1 VSNNKIVESSPAD
14 APSATVRKKAV
25 IGTLLGATIIGGAFA
40 AGVGGSSTDNG
51 SSAPV
56 IVVKGK
62 PTAAPTPTPV
72 ATPTPTPTPPSS
84 ADSFA
89 VGINVAG
96 SNYYSPERTFANLAF
111 ATGNWRNPAASWSD
125 VPKSKL
131 TAGGTPLIDAALFLN
146 IPQTVWAGKAT
157 QIRCTW
163 TGSGTIRIDGDTQMA
178 AANRSVTFTWP
189 GRKGTSLPSLL
200 LYVNGV
206 NAADPL
212 ANLDCREPNLKVNG
226 AFDQRIVDDLK
237 PYRVLRYLDWST
249 ANGNPASATWAT
261 RSLPQRMVQDG
272 TDGIALEHMVDLANA
287 VGSDPWFTVPW
298 NADEGY
304 VRAMGKLVHDRLAPG
319 RKAYFEL
326 SNETWNY
333 AFPIGNVVLNE
344 GLARNLSPDRYSKNL
359 LRYAEKS
366 VWFHK
371 LLTSAF
377 QDNPARLV
385 RVLNLQ
391 NGNSSGIDQMM
402 NFRDTKQW
410 VDAIATAPYFGHSLL
425 RTVDVGVT
433 DLPRLFASLE
443 TMRVETIARAVTDKA
458 SATKWGK
465 RYLSYEGGQ
474 HIVPPAASADVAMR
488 MQRSPLMHDIYQ
500 RYLSDWK
507 SKIGGTVTLYSAT
520 GGINQYGAWGIREYA
535 GQPVSE
541 TPKRRAVLEAIA
553 ANQ

>member
-1 VSNNKIVESSPAD
+1 MSNNKVAESSVGD
-14 APSATVRKKAV
+14 ASSASSRKKV
-25 IGTLLGATIIGGAFA
+25 IIGTLLGATIIGGAFA
-40 AGVGGSSTDNG
+40 AGVGGSSTSNG
-51 SSAPV
+51 SSTPV

-62 PTAAPTPTPV
+62 PTPVPTPV
-72 ATPTPTPTPPSS
+72 PTPTPTQAPSPG
-84 ADSFA
+84 AEAFA
-89 VGINVAG
+89 IGINVAG

-111 ATGNWRNPAASWSD
+111 ATGAWRDPATAWGD
-125 VPKSKL
+125 VPKARL
-131 TAGGTPLIDAALFLN
+131 TAAGTPLINAVLVLN

-157 QIRCTW
+157 QIKCSW
-163 TGSGTIRIDGDTQMA
+163 TGSGSVRINGDTQA
-178 AANRSVTFTWP
+178 TATNHAVTFTWP
-189 GRKGTSLPSLL
+189 GRKGTALPAILFYL
-200 LYVNGV
+200 EGV
-206 NAADPL
+206 NASDPL
-212 ANLDCREPNLKVNG
+212 ANLDCREPGLTTNG
-226 AFDQRIVDDLK
+226 VFDQRIVDDLK
-237 PYRVLRYLDWST
+237 SYRVLRYLDWST
-249 ANGNPASATWAT
+249 ANNNPASTTWAT
-261 RSLPQRMVQDG
+261 RSDPQRLVQDG

-287 VGSDPWFTVPW
+287 AGSDPWFTVPW

-304 VRAMGKLVHDRLAPG
+304 VRAMAKLVHDRLAPG

-344 GLARNLSPDRYSKNL
+344 GLAKNLSPERYSNNL

-391 NGNSSGIDQMM
+391 SGNSSGVDLMM

-410 VDAIATAPYFGHSLL
+410 IDAISTAPYFGYDLL

-443 TMRVETIARAVTDKA
+443 TMRAETIERAVADKA

-507 SKIGGTVTLYSAT
+507 TKVGGTVTLYSAT
-520 GGINQYGAWGIREYA
+520 GAINQYGAWGIREYA

>member
-1 VSNNKIVESSPAD
+1 MSNNNVVKSSVGDESSA
-14 APSATVRKKAV
+14 SSRKKV
-25 IGTLLGATIIGGAFA
+25 IIGTLLGATIIGGAFA
-40 AGVGGSSTDNG
+40 TGVGGSSTSNG
-51 SSAPV
+51 SSTPV

-62 PTAAPTPTPV
+62 PTPTPTPV
-72 ATPTPTPTPPSS
+72 PTPTPTQAPSPG
-84 ADSFA
+84 AEAFA
-89 VGINVAG
+89 IGINVAG

-111 ATGNWRNPAASWSD
+111 ATGAWRNPAAAWAD
-125 VPKSKL
+125 IPKAKL
-131 TAGGTPLIDAALFLN
+131 TAAGTPLINAVLVLN

-157 QIRCTW
+157 QIKCTW
-163 TGSGTIRIDGDTQMA
+163 TGSGSVKINGDTQA
-178 AANRSVTFTWP
+178 TATNHAVTFTWP
-189 GRKGTSLPSLL
+189 GRKGTALPAVLFYL
-200 LYVNGV
+200 EGV
-206 NAADPL
+206 NASDPL
-212 ANLDCREPNLKVNG
+212 ANLDCREPGLTTNG
-226 AFDQRIVDDLK
+226 VFDQRIVDDLK
-237 PYRVLRYLDWST
+237 SYRVLRYLDWST
-249 ANGNPASATWAT
+249 ANNNPASATWAT
-261 RSLPQRMVQDG
+261 RSDPQRLVQDG

-287 VGSDPWFTVPW
+287 AGSDPWFTVPW

-304 VRAMGKLVHDRLAPG
+304 VRAMAKLVHDRLAPG

-344 GLARNLSPDRYSKNL
+344 GLARNLSPDKYSNNL

-391 NGNSSGIDQMM
+391 SGNSSGIDLMM

-410 VDAIATAPYFGHSLL
+410 VDAISTAPYFGNDLL
-425 RTVDVGVT
+425 RSVDVGVT
-433 DLPRLFASLE
+433 DLSRLFASLE
-443 TMRVETIARAVTDKA
+443 TMRAESIERAVADKA

-507 SKIGGTVTLYSAT
+507 TKVGGTVTLYSAT
-520 GGINQYGAWGIREYA
+520 GAINQYGAWGIREYA
-535 GQPVSE
+535 GQSVSE